1 VTILA
6 EVKFRISIINESSRK
21 DCDAGCGTD
30 WSSPDALA
38 LATRQVKDRFGSE
51 AVLEYLDI
59 IDKTDNS
66 RANEWQ
72 QKIREKK
79 LSVPLLLI
87 NGHLRIA
94 GQFDIRQV
102 IDAVEAEMEMG
113 T

>member
-1 VTILA
+1 MD
-6 EVKFRISIINESSRK
+6 ESSRK

-38 LATRQVKDRFGSE
+38 LATRQVTDRFGGE
-51 AVLEYLDI
+51 AVLDYLDLAN
-59 IDKTDNS
+59 KTGDS
-66 RANEWQ
+66 QANDWR
-72 QKIREKK
+72 QKIRERN

>member
-1 VTILA
+1 MD
-6 EVKFRISIINESSRK
+6 ESSRK
-21 DCDAGCGTD
+21 DCDVGCGTD

-51 AVLEYLDI
+51 AVLEYFDVLDE
-59 IDKTDNS
+59 TDNS
-66 RANEWQ
+66 RANEWR
-72 QKIREKK
+72 QKIRERD

>member
-1 VTILA
+1 MD
-6 EVKFRISIINESSRK
+6 ESSRK
-21 DCDAGCGTD
+21 DCDTGCGTD

-38 LATRQVKDRFGSE
+38 VAARQVEDRFHGK
-51 AVLEYLDI
+51 AVLEYFDI
-59 IDKTDNS
+59 SNRTGNS
-66 RANEWQ
+66 QANEWR

-94 GQFDIRQV
+94 GQFDTRQV

>member
-1 VTILA
+1 MD
-6 EVKFRISIINESSRK
+6 ESGRK

-30 WSSPDALA
+30 WSSPEALA
-38 LATRQVKDRFGSE
+38 LATRQVKDRFGDE
-51 AVLEYLDI
+51 AALDYLDL
-59 IDKTDNS
+59 
-66 RANEWQ
+66 ANETGDSQANDWR
-72 QKIREKK
+72 QKIREKN